1 MSRQTLPALA
11 SAHHPQPLHDLHG
24 LPPPSPWLLAME
36 LRAPWE
42 FGASMAAWPL
52 LQRAPRGDGHG
63 VIVYPGLSAND
74 ASTIPLRRF
83 LRHLGYEVHGWEQGF
98 NFGPR
103 HGVLEMCKAHLRHTE
118 AIVGGKVSL
127 VGWSLGGIYARELAK
142 AMPELVRNVVT
153 LGSPFA
159 GPPSST
165 HAGRLYEAVSGRDIQ
180 REREHYDLPLA
191 PPVPFTSIYS
201 RSDGIVAWQGSIQRP
216 SASNPRTENVEVVA
230 SHIGLGMNPAAWWV
244 LADRLAQPEGEWK
257 PFERQH
263 ALKRLVFPDPARP
276 H

>member
-103 HGVLEMCKAHLRHTE
+103 HGVLEACIEQITKDVGPVDVLVNNHT
-118 AIVGGKVSL
+118 
-127 VGWSLGGIYARELAK
+127 YC
-142 AMPELVRNVVT
+142 
-153 LGSPFA
+153 
-159 GPPSST
+159 
-165 HAGRLYEAVSGRDIQ
+165 
-180 REREHYDLPLA
+180 
-191 PPVPFTSIYS
+191 
-201 RSDGIVAWQGSIQRP
+201 
-216 SASNPRTENVEVVA
+216 
-230 SHIGLGMNPAAWWV
+230 V
-244 LADRLAQPEGEWK
+244 LET
-257 PFERQH
+257 F
-263 ALKRLVFPDPARP
+263 DPALVTDAPFPVQLVSAAQIDAHFAVNSRAFALLMAEYAAR
-276 H
+276 